1 MNRNLLLEQYS
12 QRTRE
17 ACSLVGSISSNSV
30 ALLNTSMTEG
40 PSLSKATRSSSA
52 LPPNDR
58 QRYPLW
64 WKSDLLSC
72 SINNPAEDLVM
83 MVVFF
88 LGIPVKLP
96 VLKKILIL
104 DNVGLSLLFGLR
116 QRFQTTAR
124 GWDYIDQ
131 VRPHLAPYGSLDW
144 DIF

>member
-1 MNRNLLLEQYS
+1 
-12 QRTRE
+12 
-17 ACSLVGSISSNSV
+17 
-30 ALLNTSMTEG
+30 MTEG
-40 PSLSKATRSSSA
+40 PSLSKTTRSSSA

-64 WKSDLLSC
+64 WKSDQELVLSC
-72 SINNPAEDLVM
+72 SMNNPAVDLVM
-83 MVVFF
+83 MVDLF

-104 DNVGLSLLFGLR
+104 DKVGLSLLFGLR

-131 VRPHLAPYGSLDW
+131 VRPHLATYGSLH
-144 DIF
+144 